1 MYISQKTEAP
11 EIRCLNLICTW
22 AANLSFS
29 HFFWLYNLKKIGI
42 GSYSFITFW
51 EERMIGCNEL
61 PPISWCK
68 ISLASFLRMR
78 GLRHSFHCDLQVFSL
93 PLSFVKG
100 SGIRKIRDFFFFF
113 FFGCL
118 FIEGLI
124 PNFPSLKSVGGSTE
138 TVRYG
143 GAGKCYPELQMILFM
158 VSSDESWACHQDTGL
173 KYRIHQRETFLINK
187 MKWGL
192 PWWSVA
198 KTPHSQCRGPEF
210 NPWSGN

>member
-22 AANLSFS
+22 AANLSLS

-113 FFGCL
+113 FFSVVFSLRASYQIFLLLNQLGGPQKLLGMVGQASVTQNFKWFYSWCRQMRA
-118 FIEGLI
+118 GLVI
-124 PNFPSLKSVGGSTE
+124 
-138 TVRYG
+138 
-143 GAGKCYPELQMILFM
+143 
-158 VSSDESWACHQDTGL
+158 
-173 KYRIHQRETFLINK
+173 
-187 MKWGL
+187 
-192 PWWSVA
+192 
-198 KTPHSQCRGPEF
+198 KTPASNTEF
-210 NPWSGN
+210 IKVKLSS